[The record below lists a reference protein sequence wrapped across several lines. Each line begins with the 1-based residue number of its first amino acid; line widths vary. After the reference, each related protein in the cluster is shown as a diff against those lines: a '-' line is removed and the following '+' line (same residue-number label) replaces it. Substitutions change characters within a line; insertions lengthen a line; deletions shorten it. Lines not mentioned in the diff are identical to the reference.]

1 MKMPNH
7 IVCGLLLVVA
17 TVACDSV
24 DLTIGVIPG
33 APGTLEVFNANDA
46 AWNNV
51 HLLVE
56 TVESD
61 HSTTTC
67 TERDIGTW
75 QPRDAIS
82 IPVCG
87 EKLRITVTT
96 GAGTARFSYANG
108 ELFRVFGRKEVP
120 VAPSTA
126 AP

>member
-1 MKMPNH
+1 MPNH
-7 IVCGLLLVVA
+7 ILCGLLLVVA
-17 TVACDSV
+17 AAACDSV
-24 DLTIGVIPG
+24 DLTIGVVPG
-33 APGTLEVFNANDA
+33 DPGTLEVVNANDT
-46 AWNNV
+46 AWIDA

-56 TVESD
+56 AVESD

-67 TERDIGTW
+67 TQRDIGNW
-75 QPRDAIS
+75 HPRDS
-82 IPVCG
+82 
-87 EKLRITVTT
+87 ITVPACGDKIRFTLTT